1 MRRVLHP
8 IAGPASLLSLTLL
21 LSPLAQA
28 ASPPAANGRIAFNRD
43 VGGVN
48 HVFVISANGANPVD
62 LTPGIASEDPSFAPD
77 GRIAFV
83 RPGADRDIFVM
94 KGNGANPVNVTG
106 PTGDTNFDPDFSP
119 DGRRIVFHRV
129 GGSPLF
135 QIVIMDA
142 NGGNQAVLATGDPP
156 GGLGSPDFSPDGK
169 RILFNR
175 GSPGSEDIWVI
186 NADGSNPVNLTPEP
200 GLAFDPQ
207 FSPDGKRIVYR
218 QASPAPQGIYVMN
231 ADGTN
236 KAPVTPPSVPM
247 GAADP
252 TFSPN
257 GGLLAL
263 TGFDGDDDLFT
274 VRLDGSGLTNLTN
287 VNPSD
292 DGEPDWES
300 IYRCG
305 GRRATIVGSDSGEK
319 IKGTKRSDV
328 IAGNGGP
335 DKIRGRGG
343 RDRICGGRGR
353 DRIAG
358 GSGDDRLFGQQG
370 RDTLIGGKGDD
381 LLKGGKGKDK
391 QRD

>member
-1 MRRVLHP
+1 MRHP
-8 IAGPASLLSLTLL
+8 IAGLASLLSLALL

-48 HVFVISANGANPVD
+48 HVFAMAANGANPVD
-62 LTPGIASEDPSFAPD
+62 LTPGIESEDPSFAPD

-83 RPGADRDIFVM
+83 RPGAERDIFVM
-94 KGNGANPVNVTG
+94 KRNGASPVNVTG
-106 PTGDTNFDPDFSP
+106 LTGQESFDPDFSP
-119 DGRRIVFHRV
+119 DGRRIVFNRI

-142 NGGNQAVLATGDPP
+142 NGANQAVLATDDPP
-156 GGLGSPDFSPDGK
+156 GGLGSPEFSPDGK

-175 GSPGSEDIWVI
+175 GAPGSEDIWVM
-186 NADGSNPVNLTPEP
+186 NADGSNPVNLTPAP

-231 ADGTN
+231 ADGSNAALLT
-236 KAPVTPPSVPM
+236 AVPM

-263 TGFDGDDDLFT
+263 TGFDGDDDIFT
-274 VRLDGSGLTNLTN
+274 VRVDGSGLTNLTN
-287 VNPSD
+287 VNASD
-292 DGEPDWES
+292 DSEPDWES

-305 GRRATIVGSDSGEK
+305 GRRATIVGSDGGEK

-328 IAGNGGP
+328 IAGNGGR
-335 DKIRGRGG
+335 DRIRGRGG

-353 DRIAG
+353 DRISG

-370 RDTLIGGKGDD
+370 RDALRGGKGEDR
-381 LLKGGKGKDK
+381 LKGGKGKDRET
-391 QRD
+391 Q